1 MGDTTTW
8 AHIILQRLH
17 PPSASD
23 PTGAE
28 GLYHVLP
35 ADLRDAAAVAQVL
48 ESAHIDYRWV
58 RMLRGGYATG
68 CVCVLGGSV
77 GDGTLLY
84 DDGVAGFYVLAS

>member
-58 RMLRGGYATG
+58 GMLRGGWVCYG
-68 CVCVLGGSV
+68 VCVLR
-77 GDGTLLY
+77 
-84 DDGVAGFYVLAS
+84 GVCA